1 MPPRSRPLVFLF
13 FLSGASGLAFEVLW
27 TRIFTSILGSSTQSV
42 GAVVTAFMLG
52 IGLGQKIFGRLADE
66 PRNLLRLYAALEL
79 GVAVL
84 SLGAFWLF
92 LGLEGV
98 YRAAHLAL
106 PPALVKWGVFA
117 VAFLVISFPA
127 ALIGGSLP
135 VLVKQVLSSGAEAR
149 EGLGRLYGVNTVG
162 AAIGAF
168 GAVVVVSAAGYDVGY
183 HLAVAASFLTATLAL
198 VLSRQTIISP
208 APPQAVQAERSQGT
222 VDPAPARPAMIPV
235 PPMLLVTA
243 FAVSGF
249 AALMYE
255 VIWQRL
261 LEFFLQGTLV
271 SFALILGVW
280 LLGAGLGS
288 LLTRKAE
295 ATVAQFAVLEAAIAA
310 LGLGGLPLVTRV
322 AEQSSRG
329 VTIAV
334 FLALVFVVTFL
345 FGAIFPLAGRL
356 YVASRPQVG
365 KALGEITSA
374 NTLGSVL
381 GSVSAS
387 FVLIPLVGT
396 RGSLLVA
403 GVANL
408 AVAGALLLFVIK
420 ASGRQGS
427 WRSAVGCAVAVV
439 SLCVWLSSDWLGRYY
454 LAAIHRPGFHLVA
467 EKEGSLQ
474 SVLVL
479 EDDEGQRVLMGGA
492 FQSGEVDVVRR
503 QTQRLQAHLPM
514 LLHPAPRRVLEIG
527 YGVGEIPRTVLL
539 YQPERLDLVEIDANM
554 IGVANEWFGALN
566 QRVSDAKQVRTHLL
580 DGRQF
585 LRTTENQYD
594 VIMTDSMIPIS
605 ESSLRLYSQEHFA
618 AGRAHLAPGGMMV
631 MWLPLNVGAERVKV
645 MLKTFLGVFPGSLLW
660 LPQAWAG
667 DEAFVVGFLGEPAID
682 VALSAERFARVAAPD
697 LKPFGWSSAAMY
709 FASFRLGPRELA
721 ELMREVKVVHRDR
734 APVLDFIPVSDGR
747 GQEALTARFF
757 AASRPVVND
766 FLPPGAPMREEIALV
781 FQADTAFHDAQTR
794 EELEAVL
801 AILPEHPAARLALG
815 ALVRDAASPP
825 EREARAEAALLLT
838 PWDVESN
845 LVLMGAAQAKGDLG
859 QAVEYARHALVMQPY
874 SKRALAMI
882 SAVKA
887 TP

>member
-1 MPPRSRPLVFLF
+1 MSPRSRALVFLF

-66 PRNLLRLYAALEL
+66 SRNLLRLYAALEL

-106 PPALVKWGVFA
+106 PPELVKWGVFA

-135 VLVKQVLSSGAEAR
+135 VLVKQVLHSGAEAR

-162 AAIGAF
+162 AALGAF

-183 HLAVAASFLTATLAL
+183 HLAVAASFLTSALAL
-198 VLSRQTIISP
+198 ALSRQASS
-208 APPQAVQAERSQGT
+208 APP
-222 VDPAPARPAMIPV
+222 PAPAEQPAAPSPARAAV
-235 PPMLLVTA
+235 PPALLVTA
-243 FAVSGF
+243 FALSGF
-249 AALMYE
+249 AALCYE

-280 LLGAGLGS
+280 LLGTGFGS
-288 LLTRKAE
+288 LLTRKWE
-295 ATVAQFAVLEAAIAA
+295 ATVAQFATLEAAVAA

-322 AEQSSRG
+322 AEQGRRG
-329 VTIAV
+329 VTIAA

-356 YVASRPQVG
+356 YVASRTQVG
-365 KALGEITSA
+365 KALGDITSA

-381 GSVSAS
+381 GSVGAS

-403 GVANL
+403 GLANL
-408 AVAGALLLFVIK
+408 AVAGALLAFVMK
-420 ASGRQGS
+420 SSGWRGS
-427 WRSAVGCAVAVV
+427 VRSAVGGALAVAA
-439 SLCVWLSSDWLGRYY
+439 LGGWLSSDWLERYY
-454 LAAIHRPGFHLVA
+454 LAALHRPGFHLVA

-474 SVLVL
+474 PVLVL
-479 EDDEGQRVLMGGA
+479 EDEEGQRVLMGGA

-514 LLHPAPRRVLEIG
+514 LLHPSPRRVLEIG
-527 YGVGEIPRTVLL
+527 YGVGEIPRTLLL
-539 YQPERLDLVEIDANM
+539 YQPERLDLVEIDPNM
-554 IGVANEWFGALN
+554 IGVANQWFGALN
-566 QRVSDAKQVRTHLL
+566 QQVSESPLVHTHLL

-585 LRTTENQYD
+585 LRTTDSQYD

-605 ESSLRLYSQEHFA
+605 EGSLRLYSQEHFE
-618 AGRAHLAPGGMMV
+618 AGRAHLAPGGVMV
-631 MWLPLNVGAERVKV
+631 LWLPLNVGAERVKV
-645 MLKTFLGVFPGSLLW
+645 MLKTFLAVFPGSLLW

-667 DEAFVVGFLGEPAID
+667 DEAFVVGFRDRPALD
-682 VALSAERFARVAAPD
+682 VALAAERFERVAAPD
-697 LKPFGWSSAAMY
+697 LQPFGWTSPAMY
-709 FASFRLGPRELA
+709 FASFRLGPGELN

-734 APVLDFIPVSDGR
+734 APVLDFLPVSDGR
-747 GQEALTARFF
+747 GQEALTARLFELG
-757 AASRPVVND
+757 RPVVRD
-766 FLPPGAPMREEIALV
+766 FLPPDAPLGAEIERV
-781 FQADTAFHDAQTR
+781 FAADTAFHQAKTK

-801 AILPEHPAARLALG
+801 ALLPQHPAARLAL
-815 ALVRDAASPP
+815 AELVRDGPAPP
-825 EREARAEAALLLT
+825 EREGRAQAALQLS
-838 PWDVESN
+838 PWDVEAN
-845 LVLMGAAQAKGDLG
+845 LVLMGAAQARGDLG
-859 QAVEYARHALVMQPY
+859 LAGEHARRALVMQPY
-874 SKRALAMI
+874 SKRALAVVG
-882 SAVKA
+882 AVKA
-887 TP
+887 P